1 MPSLSADLLLV
12 FPAFLLGSAFGALFG
27 LVLLPGPPS
36 AKSIWPLVRRSMAG
50 SAAGAIVFTLTSQWW
65 DPIVGPFV
73 ACPAVSALTVVVFS
87 HLSKDR
93 KT

>member
-1 MPSLSADLLLV
+1 MPSLYADLLLV

-36 AKSIWPLVRRSMAG
+36 AKSIWPLVRLSIAG
-50 SAAGAIVFTLTSQWW
+50 SAAGAIVFTLTFGWW

-73 ACPAVSALTVVVFS
+73 ACPAVSAVTVAVFS
-87 HLSKDR
+87 QLSNHP

>member
-12 FPAFLLGSAFGALFG
+12 FPAFLLGSAFGALFA
-27 LVLLPGPPS
+27 LVLLPGLPS
-36 AKSIWPLVRRSMAG
+36 AKSIWPLVRLSMMG
-50 SAAGAIVFTLTSQWW
+50 SAVGAILFTLTSPWW

-73 ACPAVSALTVVVFS
+73 ACPATAALTVAVFS
-87 HLSKDR
+87 RSSNP